1 MMFNYQTSMNRIV
14 HIFLALALVTLSAA
28 SCVTSHKISYLQDM
42 KHESQIELE
51 NKFEAVISPY
61 DELEVIITCFDS
73 ELAKPFNIYSAAQGV
88 IRNGGNQNLGYLV
101 DQNGNIQLPVL
112 GEIHVAGLTRLQLQ
126 EKVKKLLM
134 DNGYLSDPFVMV
146 RFMNF
151 KIFFLGADG
160 GKAINITNERCTF
173 LEALALGG
181 DLSIYTKRNK
191 IAVMREIDGVMVTR
205 YLDPRSS
212 EVFNDP
218 FFMMQQ
224 NDFIIT
230 KANGHKNFLDS
241 FSQWTPF
248 FSILSTIS
256 SLASIYFMTQMYSE
270 Q

>member
-1 MMFNYQTSMNRIV
+1 MSIKRIIRTSAM
-14 HIFLALALVTLSAA
+14 LALVALSAA

-61 DELEVIITCFDS
+61 DELEVIISCFDS
-73 ELAKPFNIYSAAQGV
+73 DLAKPFNIYSAAQGA
-88 IRNGGNQNLGYLV
+88 IRNNNQDLGYLV

-112 GEIHVAGLTRLQLQ
+112 GEIHVSGLTRLQLQ
-126 EKVKKLLM
+126 EKVQKLLI
-134 DNGYLSDPFVMV
+134 DGGYISDPYVMV
-146 RFMNF
+146 RFKNF

-160 GKAINITNERCTF
+160 GKAISITNERCTF

-181 DLSIYTKRNK
+181 DLSLYTKRNK
-191 IAVMREIDGVMVTR
+191 IAVMRQIDGVMVTR
-205 YLDPRSS
+205 FLDPRSS
-212 EVFNDP
+212 DVFNDP

-241 FSQWTPF
+241 FSQWSPF
-248 FSILSTIS
+248 FTILSTVS
-256 SLASIYFMTQMYSE
+256 SIASIYLMAQMYNA

>member
-1 MMFNYQTSMNRIV
+1 
-14 HIFLALALVTLSAA
+14 
-28 SCVTSHKISYLQDM
+28 M

-61 DELEVIITCFDS
+61 DELEVIISCFDS
-73 ELAKPFNIYSAAQGV
+73 DLAKPFNIYSAAQGA
-88 IRNGGNQNLGYLV
+88 IRNNNQDLGYLV

-112 GEIHVAGLTRLQLQ
+112 GEIHVSGLTRLQLQ
-126 EKVKKLLM
+126 EKVQKLLI
-134 DNGYLSDPFVMV
+134 DGGYISDPYVMV
-146 RFMNF
+146 RFKNF

-160 GKAINITNERCTF
+160 GKAISITNERCTF

-181 DLSIYTKRNK
+181 DLSLYAKRNK
-191 IAVMREIDGVMVTR
+191 IAVMRQIDGVMVTR

-212 EVFNDP
+212 DVFNDP

-241 FSQWTPF
+241 FSQWSPF
-248 FSILSTIS
+248 FTILSIVS
-256 SLASIYFMTQMYSE
+256 RIASLFLLA
-270 Q
+270 